1 MNRATLFIVAVLVA
15 FAGTLSSTN
24 SVSGAT
30 IPLDDFSDLMGSPPA
45 TRNIQMATGDNLMF
59 DDGST
64 VESVGLDGS
73 YWHAGFV
80 DYDGGNIYIV
90 GWAKNPLP
98 TTSGWEG
105 WLQGRYSSDLGNFDP
120 DGVPDD
126 LYLVHDQDSDGIGVL
141 DLDGGNWILGS
152 DDVFYD
158 ADDVLFG
165 PGQIRGDLSQLPAWS
180 QGSSV
185 PLPSMTVSPV
195 VVPAPA
201 TGSAIAVLLSGMAFL
216 RRVRRR

>member
-1 MNRATLFIVAVLVA
+1 MNRATLSIVAVLVA

-30 IPLDDFSDLMGSPPA
+30 IPLDDFSDLMGSPPQ
-45 TRNIQMATGDNLMF
+45 TQNIQMATGDNLMF
-59 DDGST
+59 DDGVT
-64 VESVGLDGS
+64 TQSVGLDGS

-141 DLDGGNWILGS
+141 DGGNLILGP
-152 DDVFYD
+152 DDIFYT

-165 PGQIRGDLSQLPAWS
+165 AAQIRGDLSQLPAY
-180 QGSSV
+180 GGDGI
-185 PLPSMTVSPV
+185 LPSMTVSPV

-201 TGSAIAVLLSGMAFL
+201 TGSAIAVLLSGMAVL